1 MPPLASE
8 TFARAVDHT
17 LLDAA
22 GSAAAIDV
30 LCDEAAAHGFAA
42 VCVYPWWVARCTARL
57 LHSDAQVATVISFPH
72 GLDETRAKIEA
83 GRAAIAA
90 GADELDV
97 VLPWGPLRDGDEA
110 GPLADMAAFVEASR
124 LERGDVVIKIIVEAT
139 ELDRGSLRSA
149 CRLVTASGADFAK
162 TSTGMRGGAQV
173 DDVREM
179 RAGLPDSIRI
189 KASGG
194 IRDAAAAAAMLDAGA
209 DRLGTSSAVAILEEL
224 ERHAVA

>member
-1 MPPLASE
+1 MPSLASE
-8 TFARAVDHT
+8 TFVRAVDHT

-22 GSAAAIDV
+22 AGAAAIDA

-57 LHSDAQVATVISFPH
+57 LHSGAQIATVISFPH
-72 GLDETRAKIEA
+72 GLDETRAKNEA
-83 GRAAIAA
+83 ARTAIAA

-110 GPLADMAAFVEASR
+110 GALADMEAFVKASR
-124 LERGDVVIKIIVEAT
+124 LERSDVVVKIIVEAT
-139 ELDRGSLRSA
+139 ELDPESRRAA
-149 CRLVTASGADFAK
+149 CRVVTASGADYAK
-162 TSTGMRGGAQV
+162 TSTGMRGGARV
-173 DDVREM
+173 DDVREL
-179 RAGLPDSIRI
+179 RAGLPESIRI